1 MCPRDAK
8 CCSASNMVICPLGT
22 EKKYIIHV
30 STDPQIALNTGMC
43 KISIVNIKKKTASH
57 SSAQKYRGSVHLKK
71 IIYLFLLCTRGENE
85 HTKKK
90 KKKRKENRE
99 T

>member
-43 KISIVNIKKKTASH
+43 KISIVNIKKR
-57 SSAQKYRGSVHLKK
+57 Q
-71 IIYLFLLCTRGENE
+71 LLTPQPRNTEAPCT
-85 HTKKK
+85 
-90 KKKRKENRE
+90 
-99 T
+99 